1 MSRTAR
7 SVEISPSQPS
17 GGLFW
22 LAIMIALTLS
32 DFMTRGWL
40 PILR

>member
-1 MSRTAR
+1 VIA
-7 SVEISPSQPS
+7 

-22 LAIMIALTLS
+22 LAILLALTLS